1 MMLVLTLLAVVMFLA
16 VPTFQTLLQDTVD
29 KEIGRLTGVLHL
41 VRSEAILSRK
51 SFRLMVDMK
60 EGRYS
65 VEERSPAGGYVT
77 REEPRAL
84 RPYDLPD
91 GFKLKGIII
100 FGNRF
105 ERRRADKVPVVINA
119 SGFIDPFSLHFKVNG
134 KDWTLKVSGFS
145 PRIKLEEGDV
155 EFRQEDL

>member
-1 MMLVLTLLAVVMFLA
+1 MMLVLTMLAVVMFLA

-41 VRSEAILSRK
+41 VRSEAILTRK
-51 SFRLMVDMK
+51 PFRLMVDLK
-60 EGRYS
+60 EGRYW
-65 VEERSPAGGYVT
+65 VEQRSPAGGYVT
-77 REEPRAL
+77 LEEPRAL
-84 RPYDLPD
+84 RPHNLPD
-91 GFKLKGIII
+91 GFKLKGIVI

-105 ERRRADKVPVVINA
+105 ESRRTDKVPVVVNA
-119 SGFIDPFSLHFKVNG
+119 SGFIDPFSLHFAVDG
-134 KDWTLKVSGFS
+134 KDWTLKVTGFS